1 MEYQLC
7 IRPALTALC
16 GRRRPSARPVPKWS
30 ATLGCSAAMGVAAA
44 VVLMAGCRSLIR
56 GTSSVSTM
64 PTPTAATMLGSPA
77 AVHTPRSPTTLFPQ
91 ACSPRTLIGIDPY
104 NNFGYVPVYSL
115 DNQGNARIAVVD
127 LARGIR
133 NPVRK
138 LISLIGSVQPM
149 ALAYNPSNR
158 TMLADA
164 RRADDHVL
172 VYEIDTATASVS
184 NVVEAKGLIQQ
195 VPIPAKNI
203 WGPVR
208 IQPAAGGIVENLR
221 THQAFVA
228 GSTTMGIL
236 DTTHSPPVWDP
247 ESVITL
253 GLNAESFALNSNTG
267 LLFISNLGT
276 DVLIDTVR
284 SPLKEIPFA
293 RVPDQGVTDG
303 VAFDISTNIVIHAEF
318 DGSDQSYASNF
329 ATLDTNQTPAFA
341 DAVAV
346 PGLGFIPTVGPVP
359 GGQVAINC
367 ATHQAVVADGF
378 GPNFRIIQM
387 PVAPVVGPLNN
398 RSQPGSQTTPD
409 AASVYTIAAAAI
421 LPAHSVVPMHWWEWL
436 AIQAR

>member
-1 MEYQLC
+1 
-7 IRPALTALC
+7 
-16 GRRRPSARPVPKWS
+16 
-30 ATLGCSAAMGVAAA
+30 
-44 VVLMAGCRSLIR
+44 
-56 GTSSVSTM
+56 
-64 PTPTAATMLGSPA
+64 
-77 AVHTPRSPTTLFPQ
+77 
-91 ACSPRTLIGIDPY
+91 
-104 NNFGYVPVYSL
+104 
-115 DNQGNARIAVVD
+115 
-127 LARGIR
+127 
-133 NPVRK
+133 
-138 LISLIGSVQPM
+138 
-149 ALAYNPSNR
+149 
-158 TMLADA
+158 MLADA

-318 DGSDQSYASNF
+318 DGSDR
-329 ATLDTNQTPAFA
+329 ATLPTLPRS
-341 DAVAV
+341 
-346 PGLGFIPTVGPVP
+346 IP
-359 GGQVAINC
+359 IK
-367 ATHQAVVADGF
+367 
-378 GPNFRIIQM
+378 RR
-387 PVAPVVGPLNN
+387 PLPT
-398 RSQPGSQTTPD
+398 RSPCQG
-409 AASVYTIAAAAI
+409 
-421 LPAHSVVPMHWWEWL
+421 
-436 AIQAR
+436 